1 MYDDPKDHPAND
13 EYLWDGS
20 GKPDPAIQRLE
31 NLLGRFRHH
40 APAPEASAILIRYE
54 QQRRKR
60 MLWTRWIPLAT
71 AAAIIIAICAGLLLR
86 RPNTPSISLPQS
98 GWNVAWRSG
107 APQVGAEKIS
117 GGSANGK
124 LGVGQ
129 LLVTDAR
136 SRASIQVSE
145 LGEIDVEP
153 QSRVRLLETESGRKH
168 ISLERGM
175 IHATIWAPP
184 GEFVVDTPSAVA
196 VDLGCAYT
204 LQTDESGSGILRTS
218 LGWVG
223 FQRNGHESFIPA
235 GAACPTSGK
244 TGPGTPYFEDASEGF
259 RLALYRLDFDSM
271 PPDLR
276 AAALDVVI
284 AEARKRDAFSL
295 WHLLSRVDDFER
307 LRVYDR
313 LAALVPPPTGVT
325 RESALL
331 LDPKSLDL
339 WWNVFGLGDIEV
351 WRHWERSW
359 SQPGET
365 K

>member
-1 MYDDPKDHPAND
+1 MHDDPKDHPTND
-13 EYLWDGS
+13 EYLWDRS
-20 GKPDPAIQRLE
+20 GEPNPEIQRIE
-31 NLLGRFRHH
+31 NLLGRFRHP
-40 APAPEASAILIRYE
+40 ASAPEASAILIRYT
-54 QQRRKR
+54 QQRRTR
-60 MLWTRWIPLAT
+60 TLWTRWIPLAA
-71 AAAIIIAICAGLLLR
+71 AAAIVLAIGGGLLLR
-86 RPNTPSISLPQS
+86 RPSTPPTSLPQS
-98 GWNVAWRSG
+98 GWDVAWKSG
-107 APQVGAEKIS
+107 APQVGAEKIRS
-117 GGSANGK
+117 GTADGK

-129 LLVTDAR
+129 LLVTDSK
-136 SRASIQVSE
+136 SRASIQVSD
-145 LGEIDVEP
+145 LGEIDIEP

-204 LQTDESGSGILRTS
+204 LQTDESGSGLLRTS

-223 FQRNGHESFIPA
+223 FERNGHESFIPA
-235 GAACPTSGK
+235 GAACPMNGK
-244 TGPGTPYFEDASEGF
+244 AGPGTPYFEDASDAV

-276 AAALDVVI
+276 AAALDVVL
-284 AEARKRDAFSL
+284 AEARKRDALSL
-295 WHLLSRVDDFER
+295 WHLLSRVSDFER
-307 LRVYDR
+307 PRVYDR
-313 LAALVPPPTGVT
+313 LAALVPPPSGVT
-325 RESALL
+325 RESALR

-339 WWNVFGLGDIEV
+339 WWNEFDLGDVEV

-359 SQPGET
+359 SQPGVT

>member
-1 MYDDPKDHPAND
+1 MHDDPKDHPAND

-20 GKPDPAIQRLE
+20 GDPDPEIQRLE

-54 QQRRKR
+54 HQRRKR
-60 MLWTRWIPLAT
+60 MLWTRWVRL
-71 AAAIIIAICAGLLLR
+71 AAAAAVVLAIGAGLLLR
-86 RPNTPSISLPQS
+86 HSKTPPISLPQT
-98 GWNVAWRSG
+98 GWDVVWRSG
-107 APQVGAEKIS
+107 APQVGAEKINR
-117 GGSANGK
+117 GAANGK

-136 SRASIQVSE
+136 SRASIQVSD
-145 LGEIDVEP
+145 LGEIDIEP
-153 QSRVRLLETESGRKH
+153 QSRVRLLETQSGRKH
-168 ISLERGM
+168 ISLEQGM

-235 GAACPTSGK
+235 GAACPTDGK
-244 TGPGTPYFEDASEGF
+244 AGPGTPYFEDASEPF
-259 RLALYRLDFDSM
+259 RLALHRLDFDSM

-276 AAALDVVI
+276 AAALDVVL
-284 AEARKRDAFSL
+284 AEARKRDALSL
-295 WHLLSRVDDFER
+295 WHLLSRVSESER
-307 LRVYDR
+307 PRVYDR
-313 LAALVPPPTGVT
+313 LAALVPPSPGVT
-325 RESALL
+325 RDSAMR

-339 WWNVFGLGDIEV
+339 WWNEFGLGDIEV

-359 SQPGET
+359 SQPGVT

>member
-1 MYDDPKDHPAND
+1 MHDDPKDRPAND
-13 EYLWDGS
+13 EYLWDRS
-20 GKPDPAIQRLE
+20 GEPNPEIQRIE
-31 NLLGRFRHH
+31 NLLARFRLD
-40 APAPEASAILIRYE
+40 APALEISAIAVRRE
-54 QQRRKR
+54 SKRRKR
-60 MLWTRWIPLAT
+60 LILTRWFPLAA
-71 AAAIIIAICAGLLLR
+71 AAAIILALGAGILLLK
-86 RPNTPSISLPQS
+86 PKTSPISPSQS
-98 GWNVAWRSG
+98 GWDVAWRSG
-107 APQVGAEKIS
+107 APQVGTEKIRS
-117 GGSANGK
+117 GAVNGK

-136 SRASIQVSE
+136 SRASIQVSD
-145 LGEIDVEP
+145 LGEIDIEP

-223 FQRNGHESFIPA
+223 FERNGHESFIPA
-235 GAACPTSGK
+235 GAACPMDGK
-244 TGPGTPYFEDASEGF
+244 AGPGTPYFEDAPEPF
-259 RLALYRLDFDSM
+259 RLALYRVDFGSL

-284 AEARKRDAFSL
+284 AEARKRDALSL
-295 WHLLSRVDDFER
+295 WHLLSRVSDAER
-307 LRVYDR
+307 PRVYDR
-313 LAALVPPPTGVT
+313 LAALVPPPSGVT
-325 RESALL
+325 RESALR

-339 WWNVFGLGDIEV
+339 WWNEFDLGDVEV

-359 SQPGET
+359 SQPGVT